1 MMRLYV
7 ARREKNANVGLRYEG
22 VTVERNVRYGERKYQ
37 TFSLYR
43 KSERTL
49 PIVINFHGGGVVGRT
64 KNSRRAFCVSIAREL
79 DVAVMNVEYR
89 GETSLGA
96 RACLEEVEKLFP
108 YLKESAKSLALDVD
122 KVFLVGDGIGAYL
135 ASYLATVAP
144 KYDVRVI
151 GVCGFSGL
159 YDTITH
165 AKENQYYPTQYHL
178 LKKFFRVDL
187 KRATE
192 WMITTE
198 LNEMSVTKRV
208 NEDYPPCFLVHS
220 VHDEFLPEQGDH
232 FAEVLRSFGVYC
244 FRFKVVYER
253 LYYNFHLD
261 RKSAI
266 SGRVMKFLFTFINEA
281 LNGGIYRNE
290 HREI

>member
-7 ARREKNANVGLRYEG
+7 ARREKNANVGLLYEG

-144 KYDVRVI
+144 ALEKAEQNGCPAIAIELSDGTILTSRDKNNLYAPAGVIMNAIKYLTGIDD
-151 GVCGFSGL
+151 GVDL
-159 YDTITH
+159 I
-165 AKENQYYPTQYHL
+165 APNAIEAILKLKKEN
-178 LKKFFRVDL
+178 LKAKSNKINLEEALIALSFSA
-187 KRATE
+187 ATNPVVE
-192 WMITTE
+192 KALNE
-198 LNEMSVTKRV
+198 LNM
-208 NEDYPPCFLVHS
+208 LVGCEAHS
-220 VHDEFLPEQGDH
+220 TVMLPESSLKIFRRLGINITCEPI
-232 FAEVLRSFGVYC
+232 FAF
-244 FRFKVVYER
+244 
-253 LYYNFHLD
+253 
-261 RKSAI
+261 
-266 SGRVMKFLFTFINEA
+266 
-281 LNGGIYRNE
+281 
-290 HREI
+290 

>member
-1 MMRLYV
+1 MQCDNILYTALNDRMMRLYV

-89 GETSLGA
+89 GETRLGA

-144 KYDVRVI
+144 ALEKA
-151 GVCGFSGL
+151 L
-159 YDTITH
+159 
-165 AKENQYYPTQYHL
+165 N
-178 LKKFFRVDL
+178 
-187 KRATE
+187 
-192 WMITTE
+192 E
-198 LNEMSVTKRV
+198 LNM
-208 NEDYPPCFLVHS
+208 LVGCEAHS
-220 VHDEFLPEQGDH
+220 TVMLPESSLKIFRRLGINITCEPI
-232 FAEVLRSFGVYC
+232 FAF
-244 FRFKVVYER
+244 
-253 LYYNFHLD
+253 
-261 RKSAI
+261 
-266 SGRVMKFLFTFINEA
+266 
-281 LNGGIYRNE
+281 
-290 HREI
+290 